1 MHALLVVAAL
11 LAFSPAALAAMTCST
26 QSGPTRTA
34 LLELYTSEGCSS
46 CPPADQWLSD
56 LSAQGITLQQVVT
69 LAFHVDYWDRLG
81 WVDPFA
87 QPGFTQRQRER
98 NGRLGWVY
106 TPQFMLDG
114 EDFRPAKRA
123 LEALSARAASTAAL
137 QLTLDRSDPRRW
149 ITQLRAA
156 LTKPGDAHH
165 VYLALYENNLVSRIL
180 AGENAQRT
188 LHHDFVVRQLQGPFV
203 LDANGQFQR
212 PLTLTLKPDWKP
224 QDMGIAAFIQRADG
238 AVVQALALPACR

>member
-11 LAFSPAALAAMTCST
+11 LAFSPVALAASPCSAK
-26 QSGPTRTA
+26 SGATRTA

-46 CPPADQWLSD
+46 CPPADQWLSG
-56 LSAQGITLQQVVT
+56 LSAQGIALQQVVT

-87 QPGFTQRQRER
+87 QPGFTLRQRER

-123 LEALSARAASTAAL
+123 LQTLLPRVASTATIK
-137 QLTLDRSDPRRW
+137 LTLDLTEPRRW
-149 ITQLRAA
+149 ITHLQAGLM
-156 LTKPGDAHH
+156 KPGEAHQ

-188 LHHDFVVRQLQGPFV
+188 LHHDFVVRQLSGPFL
-203 LDANGQFQR
+203 LDANGQFDR
-212 PLTLTLKPDWKP
+212 RVVLPLKPDWKP
-224 QDMGIAAFIQRADG
+224 RDMGIAAFIQRADG
-238 AVVQALALPACR
+238 AVVQALALPSCL